1 VLDQLDLVIGAY
13 GSAVGTLQEALRARG
28 YSVPSAESER
38 QFFGPYTR
46 DALAGF
52 QRDLRLSPTGKLDS
66 STRVALASRGAGTSG
81 NNVQSV
87 DYSGRDREGRFT
99 FYVLLWR
106 RPDVP
111 LTSFDDY
118 WRDVHGPVCARLPG
132 QFQYWQ
138 HHVASADPLPAGAG
152 FDGIAELTFR
162 TAADR
167 QTWFDAA
174 AILMDDEHNI
184 FSKAIG
190 YVTTEGN
197 STTFVDRLPVGDPNG
212 EVQATKSHVM
222 VRRRPGA
229 SDSDFR
235 RFLRDEFAPSLSRH
249 ESVRKLRLHLF
260 ETPDVSRPGAPGVIH
275 DERPE
280 DQYQA
285 AFEIAVDDDSAMR
298 RVETSDQFA
307 RLTGGSSPV
316 GTVVRY
322 RERNSYAFVYAG
334 TMTVAGQRG
343 SRTAELIERLNATNQ
358 LAPDIRALMVG
369 GGAGPVPA
377 PAPATRASQAPAPP
391 APPAS
396 QEQHSQLKPR
406 VNFYVDLAADYS
418 RPEPIP
424 PALSDELLRNA
435 EQYIA
440 MTEPD
445 LPEISPSYSLEQ
457 IERENKAWWP
467 THCEALRRG
476 RGDLLTA
483 EYVENLVYF
492 CQDGPYYGLDDQKV
506 REKHWWA
513 LLAGPGVIMTW
524 PIVMFHGEFVWFEWA
539 CLDRTTFETI
549 AKGSVAWVRRGH
561 RGGCYFKGEQLT
573 FYRDVF
579 APEELLRL
587 VTT

>member
-1 VLDQLDLVIGAY
+1 MLAQLDLVIGAY
-13 GSAVGTLQEALRARG
+13 GDSVGTLQDALRTRG
-28 YSVPSAESER
+28 YRVPGAESQR

-46 DALAGF
+46 DALADL
-52 QRDLRLSPTGKLDS
+52 QRDLGLSPTGKLDGN
-66 STRVALASRGAGTSG
+66 TKAALENQAPSAPGSG
-81 NNVQSV
+81 QSV
-87 DYSGRDREGRFT
+87 DYGGRDREGRFT
-99 FYVLLWR
+99 FYVLLWK
-106 RPDVP
+106 RPD
-111 LTSFDDY
+111 LALNAFDDY

-138 HHVASADPLPAGAG
+138 HHVAGADSMPAGGA

-162 TAADR
+162 SASDR
-167 QTWFDAA
+167 QIWFDAA

-190 YVTTEGN
+190 YVTLEGN

-212 EVQATKSHVM
+212 ETQATKFHIL

-229 SDSDFR
+229 SVDDFR
-235 RFLRDEFAPSLSRH
+235 RFLREEFAPSLARND
-249 ESVRKLRLHLF
+249 SVRKLRLHLF
-260 ETPDVSRPGAPGVIH
+260 ETPDVSRPGAAGVIH
-275 DERPE
+275 DEAPD

-285 AFEIAVDDDSAMR
+285 AFEIAVDDDAAMR
-298 RVETSDQFA
+298 RVETGDEFA
-307 RLTGGSSPV
+307 RLTRFAAS
-316 GTVVRY
+316 VVRFH
-322 RERNSYAFVYAG
+322 ERSSYAFVYG
-334 TMTVAGQRG
+334 GQMTLAGQRG
-343 SRTAELIERLNATNQ
+343 SRTAELIGRLGAVNQ
-358 LAPDIRALMVG
+358 LAPDIRDLMVG
-369 GGAGPVPA
+369 GGVQPVAA
-377 PAPATRASQAPAPP
+377 PAPRPAESPATEGRPAPQD
-391 APPAS
+391 AR
-396 QEQHSQLKPR
+396 SQLKER
-406 VNFYVDLAADYS
+406 INFYLDLAADYS
-418 RPEPIP
+418 RPEPVP
-424 PALSDELLRNA
+424 KAVSDDLLRKA
-435 EQYIA
+435 EEYIA
-440 MTEPD
+440 LTQPT
-445 LPEISPSYSLEQ
+445 LPEVSPSYSLDQ
-457 IERENKAWWP
+457 IERENKDWWP

-483 EYVENLVYF
+483 EYHENLVYF

-539 CLDRTTFETI
+539 CLDKTTFETI